1 MHREKSGGHYT
12 KILKVDVLGALVI
25 LKLKLSLL
33 SPFQFKE
40 LYERLIGMRMNYIF
54 IFI

>member
-40 LYERLIGMRMNYIF
+40 LSERLFRMRMNYIF

>member
-25 LKLKLSLL
+25 LKLKLSYFLL
-33 SPFQFKE
+33 FNLK
-40 LYERLIGMRMNYIF
+40 NYLKDF
-54 IFI
+54 LE